1 MGGSVD
7 DLPGGDVDSIDG
19 SNSLRRSGL
28 GCENGS
34 LVGSITFPCKV
45 GSSIEFRMA
54 CLCASV
60 SDIQS

>member
-1 MGGSVD
+1 VD
-7 DLPGGDVDSIDG
+7 DRPGGDIESIDG

-28 GCENGS
+28 RCEKGS
-34 LVGSITFPCKV
+34 LVGSMLFPCNG
-45 GSSIEFRMA
+45 GSSIEFRIA